1 MESKGVA
8 RIRVVMAVEGK
19 ELQLPD
25 YVKDKIGYKAGME

>member
-8 RIRVVMAVEGK
+8 RIRIVMAVDGK

-25 YVKDKIGYKAGME
+25 YVKDKRKGAETAK